1 MSITIFDVQI
11 NDLPNILISNIKLFA
26 DETSIFSI
34 VYNINVFTG
43 KINNDL
49 HRTSDWAYQ
58 QKTIFNPTKTKQ
70 AQEVPLLQK
79 VSLNNIP
86 VVCSASP
93 KHLSLDTD
101 QKLNFNKDINKKN
114 STAQKGKSVIYKIF

>member
-1 MSITIFDVQI
+1 M
-11 NDLPNILISNIKLFA
+11 
-26 DETSIFSI
+26 
-34 VYNINVFTG
+34 
-43 KINNDL
+43 
-49 HRTSDWAYQ
+49 HRTSDWVYQ

-70 AQEVPLLQK
+70 AQEVSLLQK

-101 QKLNFNKDINKKN
+101 QKLNFNKHNKKN
-114 STAQKGKSVIYKIF
+114 STAQKGKSVIDKIL